1 MLLYG
6 IYKHAFASDPK
17 RNAADDEVPEADKYV
32 EYAKYVHERIEEIR
46 KVPFE
51 EMRIRARDGVSLY
64 GRYYHRKDGAPII
77 LMFHGYRSSCLRDA
91 MGAFRFTE
99 ECEYNIL
106 MVDQRAHRKSGGKTI
121 TFGVKERFDCLDWIF
136 HLRNTFGEDTKMFL
150 IGLSMGASTVLMAS
164 GLDLPENVRGII
176 ADCGYSS
183 PKEILQSVI
192 KGMKLSV
199 GISYFLVKLSARL
212 YGGFNLEEASATD
225 AVAKT
230 NVPILFIH
238 GEDDTFVP
246 CDMSRKN
253 YAACA
258 SEKEL
263 LVVPGADHGMSYMT
277 DTKKYVDTFVGFM
290 KKQLEE

>member
-1 MLLYG
+1 MLLYN
-6 IYKHAFASDPK
+6 IYRYTFGANPK
-17 RNAADDEVPEADKYV
+17 RLAADDEVPEAEKYV
-32 EYAKYVHERIEEIR
+32 EYTKYVQKTIKEIQ

-51 EMRIRARDGVSLY
+51 EMRIQSRDGVELY

-99 ECEYNIL
+99 ECGYNIL
-106 MVDQRAHRKSGGKTI
+106 MVNQRAHRNSGGKTI
-121 TFGVKERFDCLDWIF
+121 TFGVKERYDCLDWIL

-150 IGLSMGASTVLMAS
+150 IGLSMGASTVMMAS

-192 KGMKLSV
+192 KDMKLPV
-199 GISYFLVKLSARL
+199 GLAYFCVRLSARI
-212 YGGFNLEEASATD
+212 YGKFDLHEVSAAEAL
-225 AVAKT
+225 AKT
-230 NVPILFIH
+230 KIPVLFIH
-238 GEDDTFVP
+238 GEEDHYVP
-246 CDMSRKN
+246 CEMSRKN
-253 YAACA
+253 YEACA

-263 LVVPGADHGMSYMT
+263 LIVPGADHGMSYMT
-277 DTKKYVDTFVGFM
+277 DTEKYVETFVGFM
-290 KKQLEE
+290 KKYLEA